1 MLNRSIHYAVAAA
14 RHGSFTAAAE
24 KVGVSQS
31 AITKSIGELEQR
43 LGYQVFNRT
52 ARGTVLTEDGR
63 AFVDRAA
70 RLMDDI
76 DELIGTALRKHP
88 FAGPLRVGVCPASL
102 EWLLLKPLTSLM
114 NRHPQLRV
122 DVSGSSFERMAQQ
135 LRNGSVDVALGF
147 EDAFKEQVDFRRE
160 TLAPLR
166 TGYFARIGHPLLD
179 RAAASQADLATF
191 DFVTPTVSQPY
202 GADIRD
208 IFESQG
214 LHPASHI
221 HTVDYFPL
229 VQSIVAQSDAIGVVS
244 LAYAATSTF
253 TRRFRLISL
262 DRPIP
267 PSPLCCATRT
277 RWEPAPAVRA
287 FVQACR
293 EALPPA

>member
-1 MLNRSIHYAVAAA
+1 MLDRSIQYAVAAA
-14 RHGSFTAAAE
+14 RYGSFTAAAE
-24 KVGVSQS
+24 KVGVTQS

-70 RLMDDI
+70 RLMDDV
-76 DELIGTALRKHP
+76 DELMRTARRKDP
-88 FAGPLRVGVCPASL
+88 YAGPLRVGVCPASL
-102 EWLLLKPLTSLM
+102 EWLLLKPLSIVM
-114 NRHPQLRV
+114 RRHPQVRV

-135 LRNGSVDVALGF
+135 LRNGSIDVALGF
-147 EDAFKEQVDFRRE
+147 EDAFKEQADFRRE
-160 TLAPLR
+160 TLAPMR

-179 RAAASQADLATF
+179 QHAASRADLAAF
-191 DFVTPTVSQPY
+191 QFVTPTVSQPY
-202 GADIRD
+202 GTDIRD
-208 IFESQG
+208 IFESEG

-229 VQSIVAQSDAIGVVS
+229 VQMIVAQSDAIGVVS
-244 LAYAATSTF
+244 LAYAGTSAF
-253 TRRFRLISL
+253 KTRFGLIPL

-277 RWEPAPAVRA
+277 RWEAPPAVRA
-287 FVQACR
+287 FVQSCR
-293 EALPPA
+293 EALPPG